1 MNLYKISQTENL
13 GWDTYD
19 SAVVAAES
27 EQLAKETNLC
37 SCEWGYEHSSWA
49 SSPDKVTV
57 ELIGVAVEG
66 TKAGVI
72 VASFNAG

>member
-1 MNLYKISQTENL
+1 MNLYKISQATNR
-13 GWDTYD
+13 GWDTFD
-19 SAVVAAES
+19 SAVVAAKS
-27 EQLAKETNLC
+27 EQLARETTPDGNVWN
-37 SCEWGYEHSSWA
+37 SAKYTWA

-57 ELIGVAVEG
+57 EFIGIAMEG